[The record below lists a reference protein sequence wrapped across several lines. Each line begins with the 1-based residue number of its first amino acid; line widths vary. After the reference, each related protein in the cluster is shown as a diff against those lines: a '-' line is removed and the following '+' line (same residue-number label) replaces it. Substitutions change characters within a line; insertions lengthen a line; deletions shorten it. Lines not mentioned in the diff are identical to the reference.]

1 MKALSGAAGIA
12 LAAMLASC
20 ASAPAARIGPPV
32 AAASAAPAAA
42 PATPADEVFYQIFT
56 RSMRD
61 SNGDG
66 EGDLEGIIQSL
77 DYLQQLGV
85 TSILLTPL
93 YPSDFYHNYFAS
105 DFEGI
110 DPEFGSM
117 ADYRRLVAAIH
128 KRHMKIYLDQEVQY
142 VAYDHPWFTSALG
155 HPDSPYSDFLIWHG
169 PGNTKPEEGPFGI
182 TIASRFPGG
191 ETGITTV
198 NMNSPKVRAYFERFF
213 LSWVDPNGDGDFSD
227 GVDGF
232 RLDHMMDDLDNKHI
246 LTGLFDSF
254 WKPIFAQVRAA
265 NPKVTFIAEQAL
277 WGYGTDYLTKGD
289 VDYVFAFPLMTAI
302 RAFDRDKIAEAIAGT
317 AKATPAGKHQLIFAA
332 NHDTNRLASEL
343 GITPEKLRTAAVLTM
358 LLKGTPLI
366 YYGEELGMRG
376 HQRPEYKTDEK
387 DIGTREAFEWSADP
401 DAPGEANWYRGP
413 KSYWTERFAQKD
425 DGISAE
431 EEQGDPHSLLSL
443 YRRLLALRRANDAF
457 RHGDQRVLAGPP
469 GLLLVERSLGG
480 KRFLIVSNL
489 SDKAATYRP
498 AGFADEDLVGGAAV
512 RDGTVTL
519 APYQSAVLAAL

>member
-1 MKALSGAAGIA
+1 MRGLSGAAGIA

-20 ASAPAARIGPPV
+20 ATAPAARPGSPV
-32 AAASAAPAAA
+32 AAATAAVPAM
-42 PATPADEVFYQIFT
+42 PEDEVFYQIFT

-77 DYLQQLGV
+77 DYLQRLGV

-110 DPEFGSM
+110 DREFGSM

-155 HPDSPYSDFLIWHG
+155 HPNSPYSDFLIWHG

-182 TIASRFPGG
+182 TMAPRFPSG

-198 NMNSPKVRAYFERFF
+198 NMKSPKVRAYFERFF
-213 LSWVDPNGDGDFSD
+213 LSWVDPNHDGDFSD

-254 WKPIFAQVRAA
+254 WKPIFADVRAA

-277 WGYGTDYLTKGD
+277 WGYGTEYLTKGD

-317 AKATPAGKHQLIFAA
+317 AKVTPPGKHQLIFTA
-332 NHDTNRLASEL
+332 NHDTNRLASEP

-376 HQRPEYKTDEK
+376 RQRPEYKTDEK

-425 DGISAE
+425 DGVSVAE
-431 EEQGDPHSLLSL
+431 ETGDPHSLLAL
-443 YRRLLALRRANDAF
+443 YRRLLALRRTNDVL
-457 RHGDQRVLAGPP
+457 RHGDQKVLVGPP

-489 SDKAATYRP
+489 SDHPASYRP
-498 AGFADEDLVGGAAV
+498 DGAFASADLLGTASAAGAAL
-512 RDGTVTL
+512 TL
-519 APYQSAVLAAL
+519 APYQSALLAAR